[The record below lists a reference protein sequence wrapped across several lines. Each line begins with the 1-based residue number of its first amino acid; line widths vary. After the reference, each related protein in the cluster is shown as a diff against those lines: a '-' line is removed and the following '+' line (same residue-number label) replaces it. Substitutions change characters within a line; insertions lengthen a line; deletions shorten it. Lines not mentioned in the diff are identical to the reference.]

1 MIQVGAKREV
11 CYVDDRPLT
20 TGWSVPRSYQRR
32 PRVTNV
38 NRKRVFLGACLVACF
53 AMGFAFDRAIVKDF
67 RKYFGV
73 EFGTFIKS
81 PLAWWRVERRGWGA
95 FKPLQYTQDNGGVHS
110 HRYVETELLPL
121 NVEGTRLSD
130 AYPVPKNGGAIT
142 VVGKTVIILDRLGG
156 LYRYDLTTKSFG
168 MLPGVPRLPNNLEN
182 LQAFL
187 LRRPGPPV
195 DLADAPNDEFRAR
208 SIIFFP
214 DRRELAAAYDKFD
227 EAVGK
232 IRTVVS
238 LISFDPTTLTASGA
252 WQQIFASD
260 TFEYGPGNKMGGGQL
275 AYRGDGDG
283 KLYLTLGDHGIF
295 EPNVAE
301 DPSVT
306 FGKIVEL
313 DLTTNKWRLFTKGHR
328 NQEGL
333 TFLKSGQLLSTENG
347 PYGGDELNVITEGSD
362 YGNSTVTLGTAYNSY
377 DSWATGG
384 AVVGR
389 HAGYK
394 APLFA
399 WVPSIA
405 PTQLI
410 EVNNFNQR
418 WDGDLLIGAMKASS
432 LYRLRLEDG
441 RVLYAERIWMG
452 QRVRNIAQTSD
463 GTVVIWTDD
472 TQLLFVT
479 VDQDQLAMKRRTP
492 NVVGGI
498 VNEVCLSC
506 HHFGSTSPADFGPS
520 LSNLLNRP
528 IASDAFS
535 YSSGLRA
542 KQSLGRWTP
551 ALLSEFLSDTY
562 KFAPGTIMAP
572 FQLDAATIKDIVDV
586 LAQASD
592 RSAGLAQAPRE
603 PDAGT
608 AH

>member
-1 MIQVGAKREV
+1 MTNMNG
-11 CYVDDRPLT
+11 
-20 TGWSVPRSYQRR
+20 RR
-32 PRVTNV
+32 IV
-38 NRKRVFLGACLVACF
+38 LGLCLFGCF
-53 AMGFAFDRAIVKDF
+53 ATGVAFDRAIEKDF

-73 EFGTFIKS
+73 DFGTFIKS
-81 PLAWWRVERRGWGA
+81 PLAWWHVERRGWDS
-95 FKPLQYTQDNGGVHS
+95 FKTLQYTQDHGGVNF

-121 NVEGTRLSD
+121 NVDGTRLSD
-130 AYPVPKNGGAIT
+130 VHPVPKNGGAIT
-142 VVGKTVIILDRLGG
+142 VVGSTVIIVDRLGG
-156 LYRYDLTTKSFG
+156 LYRYDLKTRSFG

-208 SIIFFP
+208 SIIFIS
-214 DRRELAAAYDKFD
+214 DRKALAIAYDKFD
-227 EAVGK
+227 EAIGK

-238 LISFDPTTLTASGA
+238 LISFDPTTLTATGA
-252 WQQIFASD
+252 WQEIFVSD
-260 TFEYGPGNKMGGGQL
+260 AFEYGPGNKMGGGQM
-275 AYRGDGDG
+275 AYRGDG
-283 KLYLTLGDHGIF
+283 KLYVTLGDHGIF

-301 DPSVT
+301 DPSTT
-306 FGKIVEL
+306 FGKIIQL

-333 TFLKSGQLLSTENG
+333 AFLKSGQLLSTENG

-377 DSWATGG
+377 DSWATGK

-410 EVNNFNQR
+410 EVTNFSPR
-418 WDGDLLIGAMKASS
+418 WDGDLLIGTMKASS

-441 RVLYAERIWMG
+441 HVLYSERIWMG
-452 QRVRNIAQTSD
+452 QRVRDIAQTGD
-463 GTVVIWTDD
+463 GTIVLWTDD

-492 NVVGGI
+492 NVVGSI

-520 LSNLLNRP
+520 LSNLLNRR

-535 YSSGLRA
+535 YSSALRA

-572 FQLDAATIKDIVDV
+572 FQLDPALIKDIVDV
-586 LAQASD
+586 LVQASD
-592 RSAGLAQAPRE
+592 RSAGLAQSPPE
-603 PDAGT
+603 PGSGVAQ
-608 AH
+608 